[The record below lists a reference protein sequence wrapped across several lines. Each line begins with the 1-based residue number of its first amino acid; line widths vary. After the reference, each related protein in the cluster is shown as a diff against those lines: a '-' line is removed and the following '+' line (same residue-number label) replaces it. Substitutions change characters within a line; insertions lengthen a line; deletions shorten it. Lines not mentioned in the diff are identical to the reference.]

1 MSDDFFAELEAEIAQ
16 ATAKT
21 KLKSDREAAK
31 KAANNPH
38 LSSASRQRASAEFRE
53 LSKLLEAEEW
63 SIVSTVALFTEQLCD
78 GCGSTHRVFLQYM
91 ERQSMVRKPST
102 QRYIRTPKPQ
112 PGAPLETLI
121 QPHRTHICADCCE
134 DHGFALL
141 DANYLHATET
151 APNLSTTYTQEDINA
166 QTLEG

>member
-1 MSDDFFAELEAEIAQ
+1 MTDDFFAELEAEIAQ

-38 LSSASRQRASAEFRE
+38 LSSASRQRASAEYRE

-63 SIVSTVALFTEQLCD
+63 SIISTVALFTEQQCD
-78 GCGSTHRVFLQYM
+78 GCGSVHRVFLQYM
-91 ERQSMVRKPST
+91 ERQALVRKPST
-102 QRYIRTPKPQ
+102 QRYVRTPKPQ
-112 PGAPLETLI
+112 SSAPLETLI

-141 DANYLHATET
+141 DANYLHPADTV
-151 APNLSTTYTQEDINA
+151 ANLSTTYTQEDINA
-166 QTLEG
+166 QTVEG